1 MMDFNWWFGF
11 AIEEFIYGF
20 QFSIVLEDFL
30 RINEIW
36 RFIFKPQRKEE
47 LG

>member
-36 RFIFKPQRKEE
+36 RLFLNHKEKRS
-47 LG
+47 